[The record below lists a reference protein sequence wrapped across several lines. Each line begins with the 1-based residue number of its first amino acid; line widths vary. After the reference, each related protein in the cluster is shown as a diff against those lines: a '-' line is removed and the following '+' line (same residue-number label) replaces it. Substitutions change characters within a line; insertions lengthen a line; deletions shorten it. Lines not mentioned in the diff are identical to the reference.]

1 MKYEL
6 YSHRYGLEIIRGDKE
21 AKKVFEKL
29 EKIIQNINEDEIL
42 DKFIKRIRDDKKND
56 KSISII
62 LNETLRNKLLENGW
76 EKEVYIFKDK
86 NYSDVEKGSKNKAW
100 RLDFAYPGLF
110 SLEVAF
116 NHSSAALVNLMKPV
130 LASEINH
137 VQKAL
142 DGDKRTKFGIVITAK
157 STLQANGGFDG
168 AIGTYEK
175 YIKQLKPHMNFLIT
189 PTVIIG
195 LEGLENY
202 LVEKIKNTKSR
213 NTSTIVKKKVAGSS
227 EYKVIYGSS
236 QSDST
241 VPQNS
246 SENLD
251 QNTRSDL

>member
-21 AKKVFEKL
+21 AKEVFEKL
-29 EKIIQNINEDEIL
+29 EEIIQNISEEEIL
-42 DKFIKRIRDDKKND
+42 KNFLKRIKDDKKKD

-86 NYSDVEKGSKNKAW
+86 NYSDAERGSRNKAW

-157 STLQANGGFDG
+157 SALQANGGFDN

-202 LVEKIKNTKSR
+202 LVEKIKTTKSG
-213 NTSTIVKKKVAGSS
+213 NTSPIVKKKVAGSL
-227 EYKVIYGSS
+227 EYEVIYDSS

-246 SENLD
+246 SESLD